1 MVTNLFRWNIE
12 QNGTR
17 KILLHFESC
26 IKCGWG
32 REYLGKLSFGLC
44 DMNLER
50 EHTFI
55 LRLFWIVSILF
66 SYGPIQYVNII
77 ICAGSDSMI
86 VSFWNFLLVSYSY
99 FSALLRKLCILLSC
113 PEYSWFVVLQV
124 SSHLLH
130 TLLLHSLVCFFYISW
145 ILPLLSSI
153 HYTQCILIWYQNLIF
168 GSAFEDGFW
177 SVSILYVTLLE

>member
-1 MVTNLFRWNIE
+1 
-12 QNGTR
+12 
-17 KILLHFESC
+17 
-26 IKCGWG
+26 
-32 REYLGKLSFGLC
+32 
-44 DMNLER
+44 MNLER

-86 VSFWNFLLVSYSY
+86 VSLWDFLLVSYSY

-124 SSHLLH
+124 LLICYIH
-130 TLLLHSLVCFFYISW
+130 FF
-145 ILPLLSSI
+145 
-153 HYTQCILIWYQNLIF
+153 CIP
-168 GSAFEDGFW
+168 W
-177 SVSILYVTLLE
+177 SVSFTYPGYFLFYPLSIILYAFWYDTKIWYSVMLLRMGFGVWAYFM